1 MSRPPLPLGTPG
13 SIIVSD
19 AGPGRWVASCR
30 YRDHDGVTRQMR
42 KHGATK
48 TAARS
53 ALHDAIR
60 DRQSASGR
68 IASELAPSSKFS
80 DAAALYLARVKRRR
94 QDSTHALYEFHLNNT
109 ILPALGSLRLRECT
123 VGRLDAFLA
132 ALEPRY
138 AANTRRKLRTIVSGV
153 LQHAVL
159 SEAISRNPVRDLD
172 RIEEAPGNR
181 KAGPRGLTPLERER
195 LLSWLD
201 GESDDPGERRKQKVA
216 QAADLPDL
224 VRFMLGTGL
233 RIGEALAARWCD
245 VDLTGVPIV
254 AGDGTRFVPVLTIAG
269 NVTWVKGKGLV
280 RHEGKTEAALRII
293 PLPSFVVTTLRTR
306 RVDPIDNRWPL
317 FPAAGRDGALTH
329 RYPANVRRSLR
340 TMRGEVELE
349 WMTPH
354 TWRRTYAT
362 ILDDE
367 ISFTDRMKADLM
379 GQAKFLKDQYVS
391 RGELHPDAAIVLDSA
406 ISRDSKSEGRSDALP
421 DRPDRNAQAEP
432 VN

>member
-1 MSRPPLPLGTPG
+1 MARPALPLGTPG
-13 SIIVSD
+13 SITVSA
-19 AGPGRWVASCR
+19 AGPGQWVASCR

-42 KHGATK
+42 KHGATR

-60 DRQSASGR
+60 DRQAAGVR
-68 IASELAPSSKFS
+68 NTSELTPSSKFS
-80 DAAALYLARVKRRR
+80 DAADLYLARVKRRR

-109 ILPALGSLRLRECT
+109 ILPALGNLRLRECT

-159 SEAISRNPVRDLD
+159 SEAIPRNPVRDLD
-172 RIEEAPGNR
+172 RIEEAPGSR
-181 KAGPRGLTPLERER
+181 RAGPRGLTIAERDR
-195 LLSWLD
+195 LLGWLD
-201 GESDDPGERRKQKVA
+201 GESDDPVELRRQHVA
-216 QAADLPDL
+216 QAAELPDL

-245 VDLTGVPIV
+245 VDLAGIPVVTG
-254 AGDGTRFVPVLTIAG
+254 AETRNVPVVTIAG

-280 RHEGKTEAALRII
+280 RHEGKTDAALRVI
-293 PLPSFVVTTLRTR
+293 PLPSFVASLLRAR
-306 RVDPIDNRWPL
+306 RIEPIDERWPL
-317 FPAAGRDGALTH
+317 FPAAGRDGKPTH

-340 TMRGEVELE
+340 SARREVELD

-379 GQAKFLKDQYVS
+379 GQAKFLKNDYVS
-391 RGELHPDAAIVLDSA
+391 RGELHAEAAVLLDSA
-406 ISRDSKSEGRSDALP
+406 ITQHENHLDTR
-421 DRPDRNAQAEP
+421 
-432 VN
+432 